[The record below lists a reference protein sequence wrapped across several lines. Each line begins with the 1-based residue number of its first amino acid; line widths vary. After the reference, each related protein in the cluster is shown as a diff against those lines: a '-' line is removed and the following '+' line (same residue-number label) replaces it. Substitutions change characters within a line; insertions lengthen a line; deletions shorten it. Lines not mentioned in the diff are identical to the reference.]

1 MLKAL
6 PYGDNHLCF
15 TCPTRHII
23 LVGVNLPLL
32 EILNLKL
39 FLVVI
44 YKLELY
50 VQWILDNHDIFQL
63 IKVPLFI
70 HALKFVFYQY
80 NAAPT

>member
-50 VQWILDNHDIFQL
+50 V
-63 IKVPLFI
+63 
-70 HALKFVFYQY
+70 
-80 NAAPT
+80 